1 MGKARGMVGV
11 TLAGPEVARATS
23 KYNLFWALEKPKK
36 AFKITVMIAYLLVFT
51 TSLLD
56 GWMHA
61 GW

>member
-1 MGKARGMVGV
+1 MGKAMGVVGV

-23 KYNLFWALEKPKK
+23 KYNLFWA
-36 AFKITVMIAYLLVFT
+36 KITVMIAYLLVFT